1 MSRRRVSDQRRTEIL
16 EAAAGVIA
24 ERGLCD
30 TRIADV
36 AERIG
41 ASPALI
47 LYYFDTKDA
56 LLTATLSHRDEQ
68 FFATLSKL
76 LDEAPTARDRLR
88 ALIDYSCPPEESL
101 GRDDNEWELWL
112 DMWTRA
118 RHDPGVAEMRAAMDK
133 AMRDV
138 IADVVTAGISAGEFR
153 RTDAH
158 RFALMLSAMIDGL
171 AIQVLLGDHDVTR
184 KDMLELCLDVAER
197 ELLVGGHT

>member
-56 LLTATLSHRDEQ
+56 LLAATLSHRDEQ
-68 FFATLSKL
+68 FFAVLSDL
-76 LDEAPTARDRLR
+76 MGEAPTARERLR
-88 ALIDYSCPPEESL
+88 ALIDYSCPPTESL
-101 GRDDNEWELWL
+101 GREDNEWELWL

-118 RHDPGVAEMRAAMDK
+118 RHDPGVAEIRTQMDK
-133 AMRDV
+133 AMRNA
-138 IADVVTAGISAGEFR
+138 IADVVRAGIASGEFR
-153 RTDAH
+153 HTDAD

-171 AIQVLLGDHDVTR
+171 AIQVLLGDPDVTR
-184 KDMLELCLDVAER
+184 KAMLTLCLDVAER
-197 ELLVGGHT
+197 ELLAP